1 MSDAVNVNF
10 TRNQLSTTYDFSK
23 AFRFANS
30 YIQGIYT
37 NDTGV
42 EVVLKVGMVMG
53 RISASAKFK
62 ILAFDAI
69 DDSQFPVGI
78 CAEDITV
85 AIGATVDCLNLVN
98 GGEVR
103 EGALVFP
110 VGTSLLSVIDGRIL
124 RDRIVSDTKGIRIV
138 DVLQNTTPNN
148 F

>member
-23 AFRFANS
+23 TFRFANS
-30 YIQGIYT
+30 YIQGVYT

-42 EVVLKVGMVMG
+42 EVVLKVGTVMG
-53 RISASAKFK
+53 RISASSKFK
-62 ILAFDAI
+62 ILAFDAV
-69 DDSQFPVGI
+69 DGSQFPVGV

-103 EGALVFP
+103 EGALIFAA
-110 VGTSLLSVIDGRIL
+110 GTTLLSVIDGKIL

-138 DVLQNTTPNN
+138 PVLQNTVANN